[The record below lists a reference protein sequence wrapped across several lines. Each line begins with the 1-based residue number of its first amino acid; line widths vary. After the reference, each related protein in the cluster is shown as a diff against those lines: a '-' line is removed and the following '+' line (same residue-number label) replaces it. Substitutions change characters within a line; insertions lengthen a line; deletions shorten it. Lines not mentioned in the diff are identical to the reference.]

1 MILSKGPGIH
11 GHGSVVCQVLEP
23 GDTIIP
29 IFCVEEDL
37 PSFNT
42 PAHDMME
49 YSGSL
54 PKADKRLIK
63 LTVA

>member
-1 MILSKGPGIH
+1 LVI
-11 GHGSVVCQVLEP
+11 CQVLEP
-23 GDTIIP
+23 GDKIIS
-29 IFCVEEDL
+29 ICGVQEDL